1 MKRKSIKFR
10 LTLWFSAILTV
21 ICIII
26 LSIVIVVYQ
35 TMGTRDTKNLLT
47 DTVIKYADK
56 IRTHRFVSDA
66 FQKNTE
72 NMDVKSIDFIQH
84 NVQIM
89 AYHENGSRSLGLFKF
104 DELDEMPYDPS
115 NTPTE
120 ITLDGTRYYYFDS
133 WIKLPHEQDIWIRGI
148 IPAEESIL
156 HILSSHK
163 YLILLLPVLTVLAFC
178 GGYMLTGR
186 FIRPIA
192 DINTT
197 ADEIRRSGDLT
208 KRIKLPDTEDELY
221 ELSCTFN
228 SMFESLEQTFESQKQ
243 FTSNAS
249 HELRTPVSIIL
260 AQCEYAIENEPDRDE
275 LLEVIEAVQKQ
286 GFKMSHMIETLLIF
300 SRIENRSDKYIRTNT
315 ELTSLLS
322 ALCED
327 HNIISEKGIKV
338 SFECGETVTYPVN
351 KELFEL
357 MVNNLI
363 GNGIRYG
370 KENGFVKVEIE
381 HRSNEIIL
389 SVRDN
394 GTGISEEDMPHIW
407 ERFYRADK
415 SRSTKGLGLGL
426 SLVKQI
432 AEYHN
437 GTVRAESAEG
447 KGSAFYIIFQL

>member
-21 ICIII
+21 ICVII
-26 LSIVIVVYQ
+26 LSIVITVYQ
-35 TMGTRDTKNLLT
+35 IMGIRDTKNLLT

-56 IRTHRFVSDA
+56 IMTHKSVSDA
-66 FQKNTE
+66 FQENAENT
-72 NMDVKSIDFIQH
+72 DVKGIDFIQH

-104 DELDEMPYDPS
+104 DELDEIPYNPS
-115 NTPTE
+115 NTASE
-120 ITLDGTRYYYFDS
+120 ITLEGTRYYYFDS
-133 WIKLPHEQDIWIRGI
+133 WIQLPHEQDIWIRGI
-148 IPAEESIL
+148 IPAEESIAG
-156 HILSSHK
+156 ILLSHK
-163 YLILLLPVLTVLAFC
+163 YLILLLPALTVLAFC
-178 GGYMLTGR
+178 GGYMLTGK
-186 FIRPIA
+186 FIKPIA
-192 DINTT
+192 NINTT
-197 ADEIRRSGDLT
+197 ADEIRKSGDLT
-208 KRIKLPDTEDELY
+208 KRIKLSDTEDELY

-260 AQCEYAIENEPDRDE
+260 AQCEYAIENDPDRDE
-275 LLEVIEAVQKQ
+275 LLEVIGDVQKQ
-286 GFKMSHMIETLLIF
+286 GFKMSHIIETLLIF
-300 SRIENRSDKYIRTNT
+300 SRIENHSDKYTRINT

-322 ALCED
+322 ALCEE

-338 SFECGETVTYPVN
+338 SFECGESVTYPVN

-363 GNGIRYG
+363 GNSIRYG
-370 KENGFVKVEIE
+370 KENGFVKVKLE
-381 HRSNEIIL
+381 RRDNEIIL

-394 GTGISEEDMPHIW
+394 GTGIPEEDMSHIW

-415 SRSTKGLGLGL
+415 SRNTKGLGLGL

-437 GTVRAESAEG
+437 GTVRAESEED
-447 KGSAFYIIFQL
+447 KGSVFYVSFHT